1 MSGALRGM
9 GAVSAGLV
17 LAMAW
22 KLVGSLKKNPLGLT
36 TCLALGA
43 LTVGLVVGMRWPLA
57 WVLAG
62 LGPIAIGLAWWK
74 LRP

>member
-22 KLVGSLKKNPLGLT
+22 KLVGGLKKNPLGLA

-43 LTVGLVVGMRWPLA
+43 VTAGLVVGLRWPLA
-57 WVLAG
+57 GVLAG
-62 LGPIAIGLAWWK
+62 LGPLAIGFAWWK